1 MKNFTNNFKQFTSRL
16 SARWLIMA
24 LMLLVGT
31 SSAWAYCTSYNGNY
45 KVYFDASTIKF
56 AEGKTVNLMFEKSD
70 GSGGVTMSQVSGTR
84 YLYLW
89 NSSDWGSCNV
99 TKLAFFLADGAW
111 GWESNKLDSRKGYA
125 LAATNIHT
133 LNSNISSNCLF
144 SGNLTRTSNYTLPT
158 YTITLNI
165 VGSGSVTIKN
175 NAGTALI
182 SGATANTSKSGVQYL
197 TYLKNITATPAAG
210 SKLSS
215 IKIGS
220 NDYTDAYKSGSDTND
235 GYDLTGNVTI
245 TVTFE
250 QDCITPDA
258 PFGGEAQ
265 SETICKGSPYEFD
278 SNYKWYTGSTG
289 ETTVSGSEEIYSN
302 TDYYIVNVAP
312 EGCESARTKYTIN
325 VDEPLVAPTLIPTNP
340 TTCNGNPTAGSIVIE
355 NYANYSNEISFALYK
370 DENPTGIAYNNGFA
384 ISEEGSYKVVM
395 TTSASNVCGQSV
407 ETEPISIEIVDVTPT
422 VNSFAITKQANVC
435 MGNPVTLSYDGTA
448 QSGTISYAWYEGD
461 SEVVVGTE
469 STLTIQQAKNASYKL
484 VVTVTSNDCPA
495 SAEATTTVEPKAV
508 PSAPTFD
515 KYEMDACVN
524 QQFTLPMPNNL
535 KYEEEPLWTV
545 DGLPTTASQTINV
558 DGEYTYTAY
567 KNDGC
572 PSQGTPFTVR
582 VNPLPTIN
590 IGENVTA
597 VKFED
602 VVLTATG
609 NNIDDVT
616 WTADKGTIT
625 KDATDP
631 KKAIL
636 TYDQTGDVIVTATA
650 TSAAGCTSV
659 AATKTVSFGEEDCS
673 DVVVYDN
680 EHVEIWLSSTLNKT
694 MYLHRWYENGD
705 NDTNITTWPGAST
718 TKSGGYYK
726 WITTSSGKIGY
737 IFHDNTNNNKSSD
750 ANRTMAKG
758 YRYYFTF
765 NGGTGS
771 ATFNKSERITTT
783 TSAQITAPAVK
794 TVSVNSE
801 QGSGVVNFTGQI
813 IKTGCAATSNIYYGY
828 QFKKADEEWPTTG
841 VEASNTPV
849 KGKLIP
855 LTNASETALYYQFS
869 ANVENLE
876 DGDYHFRAYIINGY
890 DFTNGNYDQGVYYG
904 LDKLVT
910 VSTVQTPVTT
920 ATIQLTDANGTPVA
934 NDKKYCVGETG
945 YIKVTS
951 DVKYTTIQWKTDKGT
966 EIEET
971 GNNGIYPFVAKG
983 DDNIWVMLSNKY
995 NDPESPA
1002 INQNP
1007 LVISTFADPILPRVS
1022 LNKVSICSN
1031 DEVGATVKLAN
1042 VVKGQTYQLYQ
1053 QIDNGDETFTEQ
1065 TIGSAKTQTEEVT
1078 DKTELV
1084 LHTLTNTA
1092 ATGKYFVKTYT
1103 AQCAINLAAT
1113 QPFTF
1118 TVVDAAEVF
1127 ISLEPISAETTPW
1140 MPAKFTVS
1148 ASDAYTLNVTKGNP
1162 AEATTEA
1169 EVSQN
1174 GNNVSVKIPLPEGAT
1189 GGEGQYDNVSFP
1201 QDATTSYTVTA
1212 KLVSTGGEDN
1222 PCATPASATITLTP
1236 YVEEC
1241 TIGH

>member
-24 LMLLVGT
+24 LMMLVGT

-111 GWESNKLDSRKGYA
+111 GWEGNKLDSRKGYA

-182 SGATANTSKSGVQYL
+182 SNATASTSRTGVQYL
-197 TYLKNITATPAAG
+197 TYLKNITATAG
-210 SKLSS
+210 SGYKLSS

-220 NDYTDAYKSGSDTND
+220 TDYTDAYKSGSDTND

-461 SEVVVGTE
+461 SEVVIGTE

-609 NNIDDVT
+609 NNIADVT

-631 KKAIL
+631 KRAVL
-636 TYDQTGDVIVTATA
+636 TYDQADAVIVTATA

-659 AATKTVSFGEEDCS
+659 AATKTVTFSAEDCNS
-673 DVVVYDN
+673 TTITDLIITCNPNGYYGDVYLHIWPNGEGSLQSWPGFKGEWKDNVWRWEISASLLNTSKKYDIIFN
-680 EHVEIWLSSTLNKT
+680 NNDGAQTQDLDHDLIPGNQYNYTLNHTDWGNGNNRPTMGKVDPIPLSQPAAITAPTVKT
-694 MYLHRWYENGD
+694 VYAESDEGEGNIRFKGQVVKTGC
-705 NDTNITTWPGAST
+705 NDKAKLAVQYKLDGNDSYTTYYWNNEDKLVDIEAGKEFEITLTNIPDGTYDVRARIYVSDDLKGYGEVITIPVST
-718 TKSGGYYK
+718 TKIPITSVTLTHVKNQAGEPYSAQEQANLTYCAGETVWFKLEQDGSKFQDYQWISYPGTDLVGMYAAGTFSLTITDSGDVGIRLK
-726 WITTSSGKIGY
+726 
-737 IFHDNTNNNKSSD
+737 ND
-750 ANRTMAKG
+750 ANDDWVESNLLE
-758 YRYYFTF
+758 F
-765 NGGTGS
+765 
-771 ATFNKSERITTT
+771 
-783 TSAQITAPAVK
+783 K
-794 TVSVNSE
+794 T
-801 QGSGVVNFTGQI
+801 
-813 IKTGCAATSNIYYGY
+813 
-828 QFKKADEEWPTTG
+828 
-841 VEASNTPV
+841 
-849 KGKLIP
+849 
-855 LTNASETALYYQFS
+855 
-869 ANVENLE
+869 
-876 DGDYHFRAYIINGY
+876 H
-890 DFTNGNYDQGVYYG
+890 
-904 LDKLVT
+904 
-910 VSTVQTPVTT
+910 
-920 ATIQLTDANGTPVA
+920 PVA
-934 NDKKYCVGETG
+934 
-945 YIKVTS
+945 IS
-951 DVKYTTIQWKTDKGT
+951 PTISFENAT
-966 EIEET
+966 
-971 GNNGIYPFVAKG
+971 
-983 DDNIWVMLSNKY
+983 
-995 NDPESPA
+995 
-1002 INQNP
+1002 
-1007 LVISTFADPILPRVS
+1007 
-1022 LNKVSICSN
+1022 ICSN
-1031 DEVGATVKLAN
+1031 STATLKLGSLVVG
-1042 VVKGQTYQLYQ
+1042 QSYELYKE
-1053 QIDNGDETFTEQ
+1053 IENEGVYSEERVGD
-1065 TIGSAKTQTEEVT
+1065 V
-1078 DKTELV
+1078 
-1084 LHTLTNTA
+1084 TLTCNSIEDDLKFTGLNES
-1092 ATGKYFVKTYT
+1092 GKYFVKGYT
-1103 AQCAINLAAT
+1103 AQCPDYKASSQTAT
-1113 QPFTF
+1113 LEI
-1118 TVVDAAEVF
+1118 VDESSVYITLDPTDAT
-1127 ISLEPISAETTPW
+1127 TTPW
-1140 MPAKFTVS
+1140 MPVKLTVA
-1148 ASDAYTLNVTKGNP
+1148 ASDDYTL
-1162 AEATTEA
+1162 
-1169 EVSQN
+1169 EVPEGVEFNQN
-1174 GNNVSVKIPLPEGAT
+1174 GNICSVKIPLPQGST